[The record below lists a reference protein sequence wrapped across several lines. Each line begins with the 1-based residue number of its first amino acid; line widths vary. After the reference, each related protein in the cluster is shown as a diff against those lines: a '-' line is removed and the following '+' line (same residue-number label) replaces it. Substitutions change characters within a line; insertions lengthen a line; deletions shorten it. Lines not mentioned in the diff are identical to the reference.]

1 MGKVSCPPVVRR
13 SDALPGEKAS
23 PRRIDGAMCVF
34 CILTFQDTALARY
47 SFVSSMMWLV
57 SLPLPSTMS
66 PAFIR

>member
-1 MGKVSCPPVVRR
+1 MGKSLARQPCAAVMLRPEKKHRPVET
-13 SDALPGEKAS
+13 G
-23 PRRIDGAMCVF
+23 GAMCVF